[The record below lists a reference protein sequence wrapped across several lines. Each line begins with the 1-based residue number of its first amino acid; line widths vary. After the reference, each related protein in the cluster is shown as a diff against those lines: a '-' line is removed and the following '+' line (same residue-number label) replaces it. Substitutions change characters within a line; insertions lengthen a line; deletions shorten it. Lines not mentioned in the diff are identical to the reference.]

1 MNDDDKEV
9 DATRTITITV
19 TVTIT
24 ITTATRLFWLRMKR
38 RVNKDDEAERAMK
51 DSIEEEEEKGRLLR

>member
-9 DATRTITITV
+9 DATRTITI